1 MSENEAKTPAQQG
14 WAAFQSGKKKGANPY
29 SNCERAYPEFQ
40 KAHAQW
46 LNGWERACKGY
57 DEPKPEGLEL
67 VK

>member
-14 WAAFQSGKKKGANPY
+14 WSAFRNGKSMSFNPY
-29 SNCERAYPEFQ
+29 SYDD
-40 KAHAQW
+40 KARTQW

-57 DEPKPEGLEL
+57 DEPKSEGLEL